1 MPGITCSYKA
11 TCICACL
18 YFSLKLQV
26 YYIYC
31 FPIKKWSLLLFV
43 GLCQAGG
50 ELRLSHLSS
59 KQVQASE
66 GFLLVGAKSP
76 MLPGMVLVA
85 EVDRRF
91 LPDEKNN
98 VTMLGF
104 SGNCIGCGAKGFRYF
119 TEFSSHINL
128 KLATQPKKQKHLKY
142 YIVREPTGRIRKGP
156 LIPWKGRWFQESLNL
171 FLNRHVKLFPY
182 VSCFKLCSIVIA
194 E

>member
-1 MPGITCSYKA
+1 MHPFKCTVALHCN
-11 TCICACL
+11 
-18 YFSLKLQV
+18 LKFKPNKLWH
-26 YYIYC
+26 IN
-31 FPIKKWSLLLFV
+31 IS

-50 ELRLSHLSS
+50 ELRLTHLSGKS
-59 KQVQASE
+59 VQVSE
-66 GFLLVGAKSP
+66 GFVLVGAKSP
-76 MLPGMVLVA
+76 MLPGMMLVA

-142 YIVREPTGRIRKGP
+142 YIISEPSGRVRKGP
-156 LIPWKGRWFQESLNL
+156 AIPWKGRLSL
-171 FLNRHVKLFPY
+171 
-182 VSCFKLCSIVIA
+182 
-194 E
+194 